1 MLSSL
6 KNETDAS
13 EQSFHSMSSSLKNE
27 ISPDHHITPSNQTSL
42 NVPHV
47 LLVPSPSSSYLL
59 PIIGKMG
66 GMALVYGYHNGAKP
80 LAFR

>member
-1 MLSSL
+1 MKPFL
-6 KNETDAS
+6 
-13 EQSFHSMSSSLKNE
+13 EQSSHSMSSSLKNE
-27 ISPDHHITPSNQTSL
+27 IAPDHCITPSNQTSL

-47 LLVPSPSSSYLL
+47 LVVPSPSPSYIF

-66 GMALVYGYHNGAKP
+66 GMALVYGHHNGAKP